1 MRKSIRIIAAILCC
15 LHLGGG
21 NYGVLQ
27 AMAWTR
33 MLVDYSMQDGLVEG
47 TVKTFDGQHPC
58 EMCKNIAT
66 AKQKDSE
73 KPKDQRIVVQEFLLK
88 NFVASEILTA
98 KTPKSRDV
106 PVINQVH
113 TVVWKTLGEARPP
126 VPPPRALV

>member
-1 MRKSIRIIAAILCC
+1 LRKSIRIIAAILCC

-33 MLVDYSMQDGLVEG
+33 MIVDYSMQDGLVEG
-47 TVKTFDGQHPC
+47 AVKTFDGQHPC
-58 EMCKNIAT
+58 GMCKDIVT

-73 KPKDQRIVVQEFLLK
+73 KPKDERILVQDLVLK
-88 NFVASEILTA
+88 NFVASEIVTA

-106 PVINQVH
+106 PVIHQVH
-113 TVVWKTLGEARPP
+113 PVVWKTLGEARPS

>member
-47 TVKTFDGQHPC
+47 AVKTFDGQHPC
-58 EMCKNIAT
+58 EMCKDIAT

-98 KTPKSRDV
+98 KTPKSRDI

-113 TVVWKTLGEARPP
+113 AVVWKTLGEARPP
-126 VPPPRALV
+126 VPPPRALA